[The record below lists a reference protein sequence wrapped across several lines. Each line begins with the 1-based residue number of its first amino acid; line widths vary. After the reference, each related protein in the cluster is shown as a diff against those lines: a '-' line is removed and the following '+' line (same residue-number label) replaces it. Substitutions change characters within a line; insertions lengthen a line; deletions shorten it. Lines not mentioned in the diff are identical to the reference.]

1 MSKFDLLK
9 GYWQVPLSER
19 AKAISAFTTL
29 DGLYQYTVIP
39 FGMRNAL
46 ATFKQMINYVISG
59 LEGCA
64 AYLDDVVVCSQTWE
78 QHMERLCS
86 FLNWLRGAN
95 LTVNLMKS
103 EFCHAKVTF
112 LGHVVGQGQVA
123 SVSAKIEAI
132 AKFPLP
138 EDKKDSMRIFGM
150 VGYYR
155 KFCHHFLS
163 HAEPLT
169 ALLMAG
175 VKFVGTAKC

>member
-78 QHMERLCS
+78 QHMDQLCS
-86 FLNWLRGAN
+86 FSTG
-95 LTVNLMKS
+95 
-103 EFCHAKVTF
+103 
-112 LGHVVGQGQVA
+112 
-123 SVSAKIEAI
+123 
-132 AKFPLP
+132 
-138 EDKKDSMRIFGM
+138 
-150 VGYYR
+150 
-155 KFCHHFLS
+155 
-163 HAEPLT
+163 
-169 ALLMAG
+169 
-175 VKFVGTAKC
+175 